1 MAGFA
6 SFDEFVTSITTNN
19 QFVRTDWYKI
29 TGGTAYTI
37 GRWYDHSI
45 LAGFPVATLLTGG
58 TNLAFQDRDE
68 STYGIPHGGN
78 VTPKSKHLVN
88 MSAFSSVATAVP
100 SVLQLVDVL
109 GFYPVTTTTTITA
122 QTLNNTVKLPRYAT
136 GAGVRAYIVATGVMG
151 AGTPNITISY
161 TNQAGVAGRTM
172 PVTVSAL
179 TASIAGHIIHSDPSA
194 NKYAPF
200 LPLQAGD
207 TGIRS
212 IQTITLSAT
221 MTSGALAIVLCKP
234 IQSIPI
240 TIASVA
246 SERNLMNQL
255 PSLPKIEDGAC
266 LSFLQF
272 AGAATAG
279 NSPFFG
285 SLEFAYN

>member
-1 MAGFA
+1 
-6 SFDEFVTSITTNN
+6 
-19 QFVRTDWYKI
+19 
-29 TGGTAYTI
+29 
-37 GRWYDHSI
+37 
-45 LAGFPVATLLTGG
+45 
-58 TNLAFQDRDE
+58 
-68 STYGIPHGGN
+68 
-78 VTPKSKHLVN
+78 
-88 MSAFSSVATAVP
+88 
-100 SVLQLVDVL
+100 
-109 GFYPVTTTTTITA
+109 
-122 QTLNNTVKLPRYAT
+122 
-136 GAGVRAYIVATGVMG
+136 MG

-221 MTSGALAIVLCKP
+221 MTSGTLAIVLCKP

-255 PSLPKIEDGAC
+255 PSLPKIEDDAC

-279 NSPFFG
+279 NTPFFG